1 MNLEVNGLCFS
12 YDEKRILED
21 ISLRVK
27 PGSFVGLIGP
37 NGSGKSTILKHIY
50 RALRPEAGEILLD
63 GEALESMPYRKS
75 AEKMGV
81 VGQENEVPFDF
92 QVKEIVAMGR
102 NPHKRLF
109 QADTDDDRRIVREA
123 LERIGMA
130 ELADRNYQHLSGGE
144 KQRVLIARMLAQQ
157 TEFLILDE
165 PTNHLDVRYQLQIFD
180 LVRSLPV
187 TVLSAVH
194 DMNMAAAY
202 CDYLYAIKDGR
213 IALAG
218 APEDVLT
225 AEHIRD
231 VFGVEADVGIHPR
244 TGRLNIVFLPQS
256 LQWKSI

>member
-1 MNLEVNGLCFS
+1 MNLQVNRLAFS
-12 YDEKRILED
+12 YEDRQILKD
-21 ISLRVK
+21 ISLHVA

-50 RALRPEAGEILLD
+50 RALRPMAGEILLD
-63 GEALESMPYRKS
+63 GERMEEMSYRRS
-75 AEKMGV
+75 AEKMAV

-109 QADTDDDRRIVREA
+109 ESDSGEDRRIVREA
-123 LERIGMA
+123 LERIGMV

-157 TEFLILDE
+157 AEFLILDE

-180 LVRSLPV
+180 LVKALPV
-187 TVLSAVH
+187 TVLAAVH

-213 IALAG
+213 VALAG
-218 APEDVLT
+218 PPVQVLT
-225 AEHIRD
+225 EVNIRE
-231 VFGVEADVGIHPR
+231 VFGVNADVRVHPR
-244 TGRLNIVFLPQS
+244 TGRLNIVFLS
-256 LQWKSI
+256 DALDGTTV